1 MFATDAR
8 EKTFPPKKYFAFCG
22 EIGRFRQIVAF
33 RSQDILSRN
42 WKIHQGVPILTE
54 MKSAEDSPIFFAK
67 PAAFRA
73 WLEKNQEVKREQWI
87 GFHRKASGRP
97 SITWPEAVDEALCFG
112 WIDGL
117 RKTIDAESYKIR
129 FTRRRPTSNWSAI
142 NIARMK
148 ELIRERR
155 TRGAGIKTFQKRVPE
170 RSGIYSY
177 ENRKTATLSD
187 AAVELFRAESAA
199 WEFFQRQPASYRQ
212 TAIWWVV
219 SAKRPQTQQDR
230 LRKLIAFS
238 KAGRRL

>member
-1 MFATDAR
+1 MT
-8 EKTFPPKKYFAFCG
+8 
-22 EIGRFRQIVAF
+22 
-33 RSQDILSRN
+33 
-42 WKIHQGVPILTE
+42 
-54 MKSAEDSPIFFAK
+54 SAEDSSIFFAQ

-73 WLEKNQEVKREQWI
+73 WLEKHHQIKREQWV

-129 FTRRRPTSNWSAI
+129 FTPRRPTSNWSAI
-142 NIARMK
+142 NIRRMK
-148 ELIRERR
+148 ELMREGRVR
-155 TRGAGIKTFQKRVPE
+155 PAGIKAFQKRMPE

-177 ENRKTATLSD
+177 ENRKSATLND
-187 AAVELFRAESAA
+187 AALKLFRTESAA
-199 WEFFQRQPASYRQ
+199 WEFFQSQPASYRQ

-230 LRKLIAFS
+230 LRKLIALS
-238 KAGRRL
+238 KAGCRI

>member
-1 MFATDAR
+1 
-8 EKTFPPKKYFAFCG
+8 
-22 EIGRFRQIVAF
+22 
-33 RSQDILSRN
+33 
-42 WKIHQGVPILTE
+42 

-73 WLEKNQEVKREQWI
+73 WLEKHHQTKREQWV
-87 GFHRKASGRP
+87 GFYRKGFRRL

-117 RKTIDAESYKIR
+117 RKTIDAE
-129 FTRRRPTSNWSAI
+129 
-142 NIARMK
+142 RMK

-155 TRGAGIKTFQKRVPE
+155 TGGAGIKAFQKRVAE

-177 ENRKTATLSD
+177 ENRKSATLSD
-187 AAVELFRAESAA
+187 AAVKLFRAESAA
-199 WEFFQRQPASYRQ
+199 WEFFQRQRASYRQ
-212 TAIWWVV
+212 TAIGWVV
-219 SAKRPQTQQDR
+219 SANRPQTQQDR